1 MRKKLLL
8 FLSLF
13 VAASVSAQMS
23 GTYTINGDASQNPDY
38 QTISDAATAV
48 ASQGVNGN
56 VVFEVAPG
64 TYDGYVTVNSISGT
78 SDDARVTFKGM
89 GAIGDVV
96 LTSNAGYTDNSTLT
110 LNGADFVTFENM
122 TIQTTSENRAN
133 VVRLKNGLEGDM
145 FKDVRFIGA
154 VWESNQTDNDKNVV
168 YRVSGSWIDTN
179 NSFINCEF
187 INGCVGLYYQGY
199 NTTQYNDGLLVE
211 NCTFSNQNMKGV
223 YATFVDHVTVRG
235 CTINNMSNDLKADY
249 NAIDISQ
256 CRYNCVFENNV
267 INVKR
272 ENTYSSVF
280 KMRPC
285 TGTEEEPIIV
295 RNNIINL
302 ETNVSNVGY
311 ALYIDNNNTS
321 WVYVLHNTFN
331 IKGTGVASNIFI
343 LKTIANVF
351 VHNNLFV
358 NETSGYIF
366 RFANAVADRACDYNR
381 VSFAGENVGLQAG
394 TDYATLADWT
404 TATGFDA
411 NTTTCTPNF
420 VSETNMH
427 LADTTGS
434 VIVPNYSDMAPTD
447 IDGETRSTTAP
458 CAGADEFVSTTPVPD
473 LYTVTITET
482 ENGEVE
488 ASAYEA
494 EEGTVITLTVT
505 PDSGYELLSLTYVY
519 GDNDPIDITTA
530 KSFSMPAANVTVNAT
545 FKHAPVETLIAHFE
559 DVEIDADGFWKP
571 TEDEQDDMG
580 YAYMQSQGW
589 SFQNYYYDYYG
600 YTGTMGFTA
609 SNCTDTTLTGI
620 DAQYTAVTGKG
631 YKSSNYAMCYPMGNT
646 TVAAVDGYPRTVTGC
661 YVTNDLWTY
670 QAILEGD
677 GYGPQFGGEDG
688 TTPDYMK
695 IVATGLDEEGEEI
708 SSTEFYLADYRFADN
723 TEDYV
728 VADWRWF
735 DLSVLGEVSA
745 IRFDLESSRNNEYG
759 MTTPGYFCMD
769 DFNGEAPAEPVETLI
784 AHFEDVEID
793 ADGFWKPTEDEQDD
807 MGYAYMQSQG
817 WSFQNYYYDY
827 YGYTGTMG
835 FTASNCTDTTLTGLD
850 AQYTSVTG
858 KGYKSSNYAM
868 CYPMGNTT
876 VAAVDGYPRTV
887 TGCYVTNDLWTYQA
901 ILEGD
906 GYGPQFGGEDGTTP
920 DFMKI
925 IATGLDEEGEEISST
940 EFYLA
945 DYRFADNAEDYVVA
959 DWRWFD
965 LSVLGEVSAI
975 RFDLES
981 SRNNEYGMTTPG
993 YFCMDDFNGEA
1004 PAEPVETLIAHFEDV
1019 ELNEEGIWASEE
1031 YNVQSAVESQGW
1043 SFSALTSYSEWEGT
1057 GYESWSQFRV
1067 SNSTN
1072 TELTGLEGQY
1082 TAVPG
1087 KGLKSAN
1094 YAVAYVYGNTE
1105 VSAIDGY
1112 PRTVTGCYVTN
1123 NMYAYTSM
1131 TEGDSYAGDPF
1142 TTGDYLVLYAIGL
1155 DEMGDSIS
1163 GAEFYL
1169 ADYRSDN
1176 EEEQYIVEDW
1186 RWFDLSV
1193 LGEVSKVRFDMAGS
1207 RTGEWGLN
1215 TPAYFCMDDF
1225 NGEAPAE
1232 PVETLIAHF
1241 EDVELNEEGIWAS
1254 EEYNVQSA
1262 VESQGWSFSALTSYS
1277 EWEGTGYESWS
1288 QFRVSN
1294 STNTELAG
1302 LDGQYTAVPGHGYD
1316 YSDNYAVAYV
1326 YGNTEVSA
1334 IDGYPREITGCYVTN
1349 NMYAYA
1355 SMTEGDYY
1363 AGDPFTTGDY
1373 LVLYAIGLDEMGDS
1387 ISSAEFYL
1395 ADYRSDNEEEHY
1407 IVEDWRWFDL
1417 SVLGEVS
1424 KVRFDMAG
1432 SRTGEWGL
1440 NTPAY
1445 FCLDNYNGIAPD
1457 AVKEVIAENDNI
1469 SVYPNPSN
1477 GVVNVKVAGIEE
1489 YTYYVY
1495 NSVGQIVMTG
1505 TIAKSITTIDFS
1517 AFGSGMYFIN
1527 VNHNGNVTT
1536 KKVFIK

>member
-784 AHFEDVEID
+784 AHFEDVE
-793 ADGFWKPTEDEQDD
+793 
-807 MGYAYMQSQG
+807 
-817 WSFQNYYYDY
+817 
-827 YGYTGTMG
+827 
-835 FTASNCTDTTLTGLD
+835 
-850 AQYTSVTG
+850 
-858 KGYKSSNYAM
+858 
-868 CYPMGNTT
+868 
-876 VAAVDGYPRTV
+876 
-887 TGCYVTNDLWTYQA
+887 
-901 ILEGD
+901 
-906 GYGPQFGGEDGTTP
+906 
-920 DFMKI
+920 
-925 IATGLDEEGEEISST
+925 
-940 EFYLA
+940 
-945 DYRFADNAEDYVVA
+945 
-959 DWRWFD
+959 
-965 LSVLGEVSAI
+965 
-975 RFDLES
+975 
-981 SRNNEYGMTTPG
+981 
-993 YFCMDDFNGEA
+993 
-1004 PAEPVETLIAHFEDV
+1004 
-1019 ELNEEGIWASEE
+1019 LNEEGIWASEE